1 MAAAA
6 GGEQECQNKATGLKL
21 YLDTRFPTWKDNA
34 KTYAIP
40 YSYMPTNRKT

>member
-21 YLDTRFPTWKDNA
+21 YLDTCFPTWKDNS

-40 YSYMPTNRKT
+40 YSYMPTN